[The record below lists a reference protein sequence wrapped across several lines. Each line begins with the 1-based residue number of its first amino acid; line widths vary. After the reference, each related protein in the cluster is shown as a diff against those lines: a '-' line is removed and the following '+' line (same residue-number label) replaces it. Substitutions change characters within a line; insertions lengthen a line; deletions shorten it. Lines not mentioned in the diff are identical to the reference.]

1 MRISVVASTTS
12 RLSIEA
18 VEIGD
23 EAGWLSIYAC
33 ILESV
38 PSNSVTVVLFF
49 FNHWFY
55 TVQKVDKCCT
65 GEYYIFFWL
74 CF

>member
-18 VEIGD
+18 VEVGD

-38 PSNSVTVVLFF
+38 PSNTLTVVLFF
-49 FNHWFY
+49 
-55 TVQKVDKCCT
+55 
-65 GEYYIFFWL
+65 
-74 CF
+74 